1 MVMVK
6 IPEEVEKK
14 IVEAIKEGKKTY
26 QEIANEFNVAK
37 STVSAVAK
45 RNNIQREQFVTKKAV
60 EAKKKWDKQRRLEL
74 LGKFFDKCNVMLF
87 QIEEPREL
95 KDLITAL
102 GIAIDK
108 ARLEEGEPTE
118 RIESN
123 ERIESKS
130 EMEVRNH
137 GDIGEKLK
145 RALGTVERV
154 LANYIPGNDTQE
166 QVDSSRTDGKAEGI
180 SS

>member
-95 KDLITAL
+95 KDLMTAL

-118 RIESN
+118 RIES
-123 ERIESKS
+123 KS
-130 EMEVRNH
+130 ETEVRNH